1 VGHTL
6 LIDAAYTYGE
16 RKPTKTHQR
25 RSVEVIPPLARD
37 LALLRPWEPSPM
49 PWWRP
54 TTGAGTWTSTS
65 GAGASGAR
73 RPPRPGVKATPYDG
87 RHTYAS
93 LLIHEGR
100 SPLLVSAA
108 LGHAS
113 GELVWRRYAH
123 VFEEARLAPSV
134 AMVDAI
140 EAARA
145 ELERA
150 GLRPGCSQG
159 AVRALRS

>member
-1 VGHTL
+1 
-6 LIDAAYTYGE
+6 
-16 RKPTKTHQR
+16 
-25 RSVEVIPPLARD
+25 
-37 LALLRPWEPSPM
+37 M
-49 PWWRP
+49 
-54 TTGAGTWTSTS
+54 
-65 GAGASGAR
+65 
-73 RPPRPGVKATPYDG
+73 KATPYDG

-123 VFEEARLAPSV
+123 VFEEARLAPEV
-134 AMVDAI
+134 GMVDAI
-140 EAARA
+140 EQARA

-150 GLRPGCSQG
+150 GLRPGCAQG
-159 AVRALRS
+159 AVRVL